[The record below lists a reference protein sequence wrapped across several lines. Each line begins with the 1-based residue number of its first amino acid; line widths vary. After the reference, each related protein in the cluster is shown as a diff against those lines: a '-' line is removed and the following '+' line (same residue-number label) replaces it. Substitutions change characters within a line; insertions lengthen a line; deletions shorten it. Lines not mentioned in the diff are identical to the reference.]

1 MFLHGRDRGFTSL
14 HPTSPPAGRKSP
26 KSVLSGTGGAAT
38 LATCPSLAITTLAG
52 SGMIG
57 PAAPLVALLTGAL
70 LGGVA
75 GGTAGGVYTCK
86 VGPMSINAMLVC
98 DGDDVTKT

>member
-1 MFLHGRDRGFTSL
+1 
-14 HPTSPPAGRKSP
+14 
-26 KSVLSGTGGAAT
+26 
-38 LATCPSLAITTLAG
+38 
-52 SGMIG
+52 MIG

-86 VGPMSINAMLVC
+86 VGQSINAS
-98 DGDDVTKT
+98 DD

>member
-1 MFLHGRDRGFTSL
+1 MAAAGDHS
-14 HPTSPPAGRKSP
+14 SPLTGINSNP
-26 KSVLSGTGGAAT
+26 GGAAT

-86 VGPMSINAMLVC
+86 VVLIIMMAL
-98 DGDDVTKT
+98 

>member
-1 MFLHGRDRGFTSL
+1 M
-14 HPTSPPAGRKSP
+14 
-26 KSVLSGTGGAAT
+26 
-38 LATCPSLAITTLAG
+38 ATCPSLAITTLAG

-86 VGPMSINAMLVC
+86 VELLMTMLTMMTMMTISNMMTASGVYTC
-98 DGDDVTKT
+98 KVEIALISSKGVIW

>member
-1 MFLHGRDRGFTSL
+1 
-14 HPTSPPAGRKSP
+14 
-26 KSVLSGTGGAAT
+26 
-38 LATCPSLAITTLAG
+38 
-52 SGMIG
+52 MIG

-86 VGPMSINAMLVC
+86 VGQSINASDDYLNEMS
-98 DGDDVTKT
+98 GDDTNKGIIDVVMIMITMMAKWTS

>member
-1 MFLHGRDRGFTSL
+1 M
-14 HPTSPPAGRKSP
+14 
-26 KSVLSGTGGAAT
+26 
-38 LATCPSLAITTLAG
+38 ATCPSLAITTLAG

-86 VGPMSINAMLVC
+86 VLLLLFLLYTCKVDIALISSKGVIL
-98 DGDDVTKT
+98 

>member
-1 MFLHGRDRGFTSL
+1 M
-14 HPTSPPAGRKSP
+14 
-26 KSVLSGTGGAAT
+26 
-38 LATCPSLAITTLAG
+38 ATCPSLAITTLAG

-86 VGPMSINAMLVC
+86 VLLLLLLFTCKVDIALISSKGVIL
-98 DGDDVTKT
+98 